1 MVAPRLIPRQS
12 SAPLRYSRAS
22 AVGKAVRPTLGLI
35 RCAVGLLRLGYALGK
50 MLAENGEAKELTFAV
65 SWMLFVIPCCAI
77 QEADTTAKNI
87 ESTADGEVDFATA
100 QPFDEI

>member
-1 MVAPRLIPRQS
+1 
-12 SAPLRYSRAS
+12 
-22 AVGKAVRPTLGLI
+22 
-35 RCAVGLLRLGYALGK
+35 